1 MLRQIHR
8 SDLSRSNQSTPSGGT
23 SWLLPISV
31 AVFWI
36 SAGVILITARCF
48 FSSSQCTCWGP
59 ETGGNFREGGLSSR
73 VLALFLSGATLALA
87 LAVKD
92 VIIARQQPRLLD
104 MDSMRQK
111 FKLSSAVSVAFGV
124 KIVVGNLAIRHTS
137 VPVYLLFDSLST
149 AFVFLAALI
158 LLDERPKMQT
168 EILPM
173 IGIMFG
179 SALAVLGKYNIRAE
193 DVGFHDIGLLSV
205 TLNLCNLV
213 LGGVVVAL
221 LRSTTLHLEEAE
233 MSITE
238 LTFLKLIIGSL
249 VVFPFA
255 LTSEGMAMFSLP
267 GMQRTR
273 LWISSAAIIVFE
285 VNLSLICSLA
295 PALLV
300 GVVQGIKPVS
310 LYIASWFAGDEG
322 LHEYA
327 STLFWIGTSIIL
339 ASAIIFKLLRA
350 SSRPSEDR
358 TIRRFGDRLNE
369 RTPLNERIGYDS
381 DSDSSTF
388 AI

>member
-1 MLRQIHR
+1 
-8 SDLSRSNQSTPSGGT
+8 
-23 SWLLPISV
+23 
-31 AVFWI
+31 
-36 SAGVILITARCF
+36 
-48 FSSSQCTCWGP
+48 
-59 ETGGNFREGGLSSR
+59 
-73 VLALFLSGATLALA
+73 
-87 LAVKD
+87 
-92 VIIARQQPRLLD
+92 
-104 MDSMRQK
+104 
-111 FKLSSAVSVAFGV
+111 
-124 KIVVGNLAIRHTS
+124 
-137 VPVYLLFDSLST
+137 
-149 AFVFLAALI
+149 
-158 LLDERPKMQT
+158 
-168 EILPM
+168 M